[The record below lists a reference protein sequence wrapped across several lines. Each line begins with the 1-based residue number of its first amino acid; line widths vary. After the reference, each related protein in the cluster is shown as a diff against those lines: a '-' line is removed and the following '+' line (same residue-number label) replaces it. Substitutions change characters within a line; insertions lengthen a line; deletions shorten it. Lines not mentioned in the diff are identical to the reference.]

1 MPFLVRKQ
9 TTAVNMAGDSNVYFP
24 GEVISDHEIS
34 GYIKEKVRSGIAWYT
49 QTYESLTD
57 TEARSFRTKATTAE
71 GARVAP
77 NGQKVDPP
85 FPDFVGLH
93 PDDVTKKMEK
103 LPFNEV
109 ENVRQYER
117 AGLNRPS
124 IIEFVAPSEREPWH
138 GYSEDG
144 IREIL
149 DKMSIFEDDRIQE
162 IITYEMNHA
171 KRPAILE
178 YEPESYDHKDERDL
192 VPVGDS
198 EE

>member
-9 TTAVNMAGDSNVYFP
+9 TTATNMAGDSNVYFP

-34 GYIKEKVRSGIAWYT
+34 DVIKEKIRAGISWYT
-49 QTYESLTD
+49 QTYEPLTD

-85 FPDFVGLH
+85 FPDYVGLH
-93 PDDVTKKMEK
+93 PDDVLKKMEK
-103 LPFNEV
+103 LPFAEV

-117 AGLNRPS
+117 AGLNRPT

-149 DKMSIFEDDRIQE
+149 EKMSLYEDDKIQE
-162 IITYEMNHA
+162 IITYEMHHQ
-171 KRPAILE
+171 KRPAVLE
-178 YEPESYDHKDERDL
+178 YEAESYEPQKNEQL
-192 VPVGDS
+192 VPAGA